1 MKKKCFLFFVF
12 LMMVTYSVKSQEIIA
27 LGGYGYNQSDSLN
40 KGEYGF
46 GEIRLMFPLTEA
58 LRAGLYGAYVAY
70 GDLKGAP
77 SVLVGKEL
85 KYGISLDSYGP
96 LSYSFSYYAWVNT
109 GIDNASDK
117 YQETWYRS
125 LTRTNLLFVS
135 GGLSISDEWS
145 GWFGH
150 NQLMFSYQK
159 PIGTPKVTNWKG
171 EALNSEPYNKEALRI
186 NLKTGIKSFGKII
199 NFEPVIR
206 AGYRRNFGENLNLYE
221 LGGGLRLGV
230 NRDWNREVLELS
242 VYQTDDFTSR
252 SNYGKRLNIELT
264 LNATSLYY
272 SLKIKK

>member
-1 MKKKCFLFFVF
+1 MKKKFFLFFVF
-12 LMMVTYSVKSQEIIA
+12 LMIVTYSVKSQEIIA

-70 GDLKGAP
+70 GDVKGAP

-125 LTRTNLLFVS
+125 LTKTNLLFVS
-135 GGLSISDEWS
+135 GGFSVSDEWS

-171 EALNSEPYNKEALRI
+171 EALNSKPYNKETLRI

-242 VYQTDDFTSR
+242 VYQTDDFTR

-272 SLKIKK
+272 SLTTKK